1 MARLLFILTRF
12 LQPGTCTFNDMFY
25 ELTNTGVK
33 ASFPATCENPKVKI
47 PGLDGLYQALQFH
60 IHTSS
65 EHTINNEFFGA
76 ELHIVHQK
84 VDGDRY
90 AVVGMMIDPT
100 ADEPNENFGTL
111 LSEWGSV
118 FANQDAGCAIQRSG
132 RERQRQRVM
141 LQEPQDPRELQGTGV
156 FNPYAL
162 LPEGVTYY
170 YYDGGLTTPPC
181 SQVVWWNLA
190 DAPVKITPGQYWQL
204 TNQILNFVDPS
215 TCQLATNAG
224 PAGSTSRPVQPLNGR
239 SVERVCPAGFGVGTD
254 EAVTK
259 CEDVDPPVTTL
270 PIPDVPVPS
279 SVDDEEVTEDGASHM
294 GLLGAVAVMAAT
306 LFL

>member
-1 MARLLFILTRF
+1 MT
-12 LQPGTCTFNDMFY
+12 Y

-33 ASFPATCENPKVKI
+33 ASFPGTCDNPNVKI
-47 PGLDGLYQALQFH
+47 PGIGGSYQALQFH

-76 ELHIVHQK
+76 ELHIVHQE

-100 ADEPNENFGTL
+100 ADEPNADFANL
-111 LSEWGSV
+111 LSGWSSV
-118 FANQDAGCAIQRSG
+118 FDDNDAGCAIQRSG
-132 RERQRQRVM
+132 RHRRQRELDM
-141 LQEPQDPRELQGTGV
+141 LEQEQSKNQQERRDLQGLGV

-170 YYDGGLTTPPC
+170 HYDGGLTTPPC
-181 SQVVWWNLA
+181 SEVVWWNLA
-190 DAPVKITPGQYWQL
+190 DTPVKITPGQYWEM
-204 TNQILNFVDPS
+204 TSQILKYVNPS
-215 TCQLATNAG
+215 TCQLGTNAG

-239 SVERVCPAGFGVGTD
+239 SVERVCPAGFGFGTD

-259 CEDVDPPVTTL
+259 CEDVVADPLPVTKAPL
-270 PIPDVPVPS
+270 PDD
-279 SVDDEEVTEDGASHM
+279 DDEDASSEDSAAHMQM
-294 GLLGAVAVMAAT
+294 GLLGAVAVTAAVAT
-306 LFL
+306 LLL